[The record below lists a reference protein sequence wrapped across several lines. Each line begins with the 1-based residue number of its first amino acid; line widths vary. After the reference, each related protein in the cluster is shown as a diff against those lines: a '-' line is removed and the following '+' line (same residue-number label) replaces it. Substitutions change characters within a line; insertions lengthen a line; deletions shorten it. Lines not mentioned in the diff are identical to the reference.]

1 METVNQQPEME
12 MSPEQLAEQ
21 KERMLEFYKDS
32 LPYLT
37 AQLEYEK
44 LLMQIDEVRF
54 KRSSIQ
60 YQFAMLMNPPQ
71 EEDNEEESTEPVKS
85 ESRKLKRG

>member
-21 KERMLEFYKDS
+21 KEKMLEFYKES
-32 LPYLT
+32 IPYLT

-44 LLMQIDEVRF
+44 MLLQIDEVRF

-60 YQFAMLMNPPQ
+60 YQFAAMMATPS
-71 EEDNEEESTEPVKS
+71 EEDDQEESTEPVKS
-85 ESRKLKRG
+85 EGRKLKRG